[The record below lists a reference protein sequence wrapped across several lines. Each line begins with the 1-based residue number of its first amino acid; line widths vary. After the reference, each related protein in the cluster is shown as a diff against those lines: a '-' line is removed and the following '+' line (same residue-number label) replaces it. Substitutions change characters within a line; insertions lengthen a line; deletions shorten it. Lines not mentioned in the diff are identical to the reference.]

1 MNTYLSK
8 QAILI
13 RNRQTNI
20 CLMSLTS
27 KEMQVKTS
35 TIRVAKAK
43 TITGNTKYW

>member
-1 MNTYLSK
+1 MNRYFSK
-8 QAILI
+8 QDILI

-35 TIRVAKAK
+35 TIRVARAK